1 MNKSVFS
8 LRSIILLART
18 PDMLLELLAVGSTDG
33 CTVQALL
40 CGDNAKCSLQVC
52 YGEFYSSDACFLFCS
67 Y

>member
-1 MNKSVFS
+1 
-8 LRSIILLART
+8 
-18 PDMLLELLAVGSTDG
+18 MLLELLAVGSTDG

-40 CGDNAKCSLQVC
+40 CGDNAKGSLQVC